1 MQRLKD
7 LAAEYAYLV
16 MLVCVICV
24 IVGSAAYTQQ
34 LRKEERQPHVEAAA
48 GAPEIGVSAQPSA
61 TVKTTP
67 LPTIAPLAVR
77 VSVLEEKTVWPIEG
91 AVRRHHDMQEH
102 VYWETLDVWQVHAGT
117 DIAGEPE
124 QNVCAAGRGRVIR
137 AARDALWGGSI
148 EIEQE
153 DGRTVS
159 YRGLALLYVKE
170 GDEVARGQE
179 IGTLLEYIPCE
190 AEMGAHL
197 HLEVMRGG
205 VMQDPLAMLP
215 ER

>member
-16 MLVCVICV
+16 TLICVICV
-24 IVGSAAYTQQ
+24 IAGSAAYTQQ
-34 LRKEERQPHVEAAA
+34 IKKEQQRHVEAAA
-48 GAPEIGVSAQPSA
+48 GAPEIEASAQPSA

-77 VSVLEEKTVWPIEG
+77 VSVLEEKTVWPIGG
-91 AVRRHHDMQEH
+91 AVLRHHDMQEH
-102 VYWETLDVWQVHAGT
+102 VYWEALDVWQVHAGM
-117 DIAGEPE
+117 DIAGEAE
-124 QNVCAAGRGRVIR
+124 KNVCSAGRGRVVR

-179 IGTLLEYIPCE
+179 IGTLLDKIPCE

-197 HLEVMRGG
+197 HLEVTRGG
-205 VMQDPLAMLP
+205 AMQDPLAMLP

>member
-1 MQRLKD
+1 MQRMKD

-16 MLVCVICV
+16 TLICVVCVIA
-24 IVGSAAYTQQ
+24 GSAAYTQQ
-34 LRKEERQPHVEAAA
+34 IRKEQQPHVEAAA
-48 GAPEIGVSAQPSA
+48 GAPEIEASAQPSA

-77 VSVLEEKTVWPIEG
+77 VSVLEEKTVWPISG
-91 AVRRHHDMQEH
+91 AVLRHHDMQEH
-102 VYWETLDVWQVHAGT
+102 VYWEALDVWQVHPGT

-124 QNVCAAGRGRVIR
+124 QNVCSAGRGKVIR
-137 AARDALWGGSI
+137 TARDALWGGSI

-153 DGRTVS
+153 DGRTVF

-197 HLEVMRGG
+197 HLEMMRGG